1 METKV
6 NGLEA
11 KNMEL
16 ETKVNNLVGKNVEL
30 EGKNV
35 ELETKVNNLVGKNV
49 KLEGKVKQ
57 LEGKVWKLET
67 QPNPSS
73 TVQKSVHRSCHEMF
87 AADVFLISG
96 FYWIDPDGHG
106 AGDDPINVY
115 CEKNTGK

>member
-1 METKV
+1 MLETKV

-16 ETKVNNLVGKNVEL
+16 ETKVNNLV
-30 EGKNV
+30 GKNV

-57 LEGKVWKLET
+57 LEGKVET

>member
-1 METKV
+1 MLEKKV

-11 KNMEL
+11 KNM
-16 ETKVNNLVGKNVEL
+16 
-30 EGKNV
+30 

-57 LEGKVWKLET
+57 LEGKVET

>member
-1 METKV
+1 MLETKV

-16 ETKVNNLVGKNVEL
+16 ETKVNNLV
-30 EGKNV
+30 GKNV

-57 LEGKVWKLET
+57 LEGKVET
-67 QPNPSS
+67 QPNQIS
-73 TVQKSVHRSCHEMF
+73 TVQKSIHRSCHEMF

-96 FYWIDPDGHG
+96 FYWIDPDGNG
-106 AGDDPINVY
+106 AVDDPINVY
-115 CEKNTGK
+115 CELTTGKYEIF